1 LALLLGYRRGLAR
14 ALSWCRVIC
23 PIQEVVCTDVEDI
36 GQPGE
41 GAHGYLRNLATFYPG
56 YIALV
61 MPDLGPELLL
71 RQAQLEPL

>member
-1 LALLLGYRRGLAR
+1 
-14 ALSWCRVIC
+14 
-23 PIQEVVCTDVEDI
+23 VEDI